1 MNNKV
6 IASILKNIAVYK
18 ELSGENPFKTRAFE
32 QAARNVETNP
42 AEIADLAKQGKL
54 REIKGIGKGVEEV
67 ILEYVDS
74 GHSTMLETLKS
85 SFPGSIQE
93 LLTIPGM
100 GPKKVK
106 AVWEKLEISDIGELE
121 YACKENR
128 LKTLEGFGQKSQEK
142 ILQAIEFKK
151 LHKDKH
157 LFSDALEMADDVT
170 GILKSSN
177 IFLKI
182 AVAGSLRRGKSTFKD
197 IDIVLV
203 PVENIETAL
212 INKTLVDLADG
223 DSGTKDV
230 IGAGPTKVSIRRKGL
245 QIDFR
250 IISNR
255 SYPAALQHFT
265 GSKEHNT
272 ILRSR
277 AKQMGLKMN
286 EYGIFKGE
294 SALEIKTEENVYEHI
309 GLRFIAPEIRE
320 GGAEIEAAEQGTL
333 PELVKDSDI
342 QGMIHVHSNHSDGAH
357 SIESLAS
364 ECVKRGYSYLC
375 LSDHSRTAFY
385 ANGLSNERLLE
396 QIEEVK
402 QLNDEFG
409 SGGQTRGEDVSG
421 GPSVFKIF
429 CGIESDILSDGSLDY
444 PEDILKKLDFVIASV
459 HSKLS
464 MGIEEATERLLSAIK
479 NPYITILGHISGRL
493 LLSREGYQYDH
504 EKILEAL
511 AAQKVVLEHNCNPH
525 RLDPGWEFLKKA
537 SQRGILI
544 SLGPDAHSIDGFKD
558 IKYGLI
564 MARKAWVGK
573 KGLLNC
579 MTAGEIDE
587 FFRNRKKG

>member
-1 MNNKV
+1 MNNKE

-18 ELSGENPFKTRAFE
+18 ELSGENPFKARAFE
-32 QAARNVETNP
+32 QAARSVETNP
-42 AEIADLAKQGKL
+42 AEIADLVEKGEL
-54 REIKGIGKGVEEV
+54 REIKGIGKSVEEV
-67 ILEYVDS
+67 ILEYIAN
-74 GHSTMLETLKS
+74 GHSTVLEELKS

-106 AVWEKLEISDIGELE
+106 AVWDKLEISDIGELE

-142 ILQAIEFKK
+142 ILRGIDLKK
-151 LHKDKH
+151 LYKDKH
-157 LFSDALEMADDVT
+157 LFSDALETANDVA

-177 IFLKI
+177 IFAKI
-182 AVAGSLRRGKSTFKD
+182 AIAGSLRRGKSTFKD

-203 PVENIETAL
+203 PDGNIEDTI
-212 INKTLVDLADG
+212 INKTLISLADG
-223 DSGTKDV
+223 DPGTKDV

-250 IISNR
+250 IIKNE

-277 AKQMGLKMN
+277 AKRMGLKMN

-294 SALEIKTEENVYEHI
+294 SALEIETEETIYNHI
-309 GLRFIAPEIRE
+309 GLRFIPPEIRE
-320 GGAEIEAAEQGTL
+320 GGAEIEASEQGTL

-342 QGMIHVHSNHSDGAH
+342 QGMIHVHSNFSDGAH
-357 SIESLAS
+357 SIEILAR
-364 ECVKRGYSYLC
+364 ECVKQGYSYLC
-375 LSDHSRTAFY
+375 LSDHSRSAFY
-385 ANGLSNERLLE
+385 ANGLSNERLLA

-402 QLNDEFG
+402 QLNSEFG
-409 SGGQTRGEDVSG
+409 SGGRSF
-421 GPSVFKIF
+421 FKIF
-429 CGIESDILSDGSLDY
+429 CGIESDILTDGSLDY
-444 PEDILKKLDFVIASV
+444 PDDTLKKLDFVIASV

-464 MGIEEATERLLSAIK
+464 MGTEEATERLLTAIK
-479 NPYITILGHISGRL
+479 NPYVTILGHISGRL
-493 LLSREGYQYDH
+493 LLSREGYQYDQ

-511 AAQKVVLEHNCNPH
+511 AAQQVVLEHNCNPH
-525 RLDPGWEFLKKA
+525 RLDPGWQYLIKA
-537 SQRGILI
+537 SRRGVLI

-564 MARKAWVGK
+564 MARKAWVSK
-573 KGLLNC
+573 KGLLNS

-587 FFRNRKKG
+587 FFRNRKKR

>member
-1 MNNKV
+1 MNNKE

-18 ELSGENPFKTRAFE
+18 ELSGENPFKARAFE
-32 QAARNVETNP
+32 QAARSVETNP
-42 AEIADLAKQGKL
+42 AEIADLVEKGEL
-54 REIKGIGKGVEEV
+54 REIKGIGKSVEEV
-67 ILEYVDS
+67 ILEYIAN
-74 GHSTMLETLKS
+74 GHSTVLEELKS

-106 AVWEKLEISDIGELE
+106 AVWDKLEISDIGELE

-142 ILQAIEFKK
+142 ILRGIDLKK
-151 LHKDKH
+151 LYKDKH
-157 LFSDALEMADDVT
+157 LFSDALETANDVA

-177 IFLKI
+177 IFVKI
-182 AVAGSLRRGKSTFKD
+182 AIAGSLRRGKSTFKD

-203 PVENIETAL
+203 PDGNIEDTI
-212 INKTLVDLADG
+212 INKTLISLADG
-223 DSGTKDV
+223 DPGTKDV

-250 IISNR
+250 IIKNE

-277 AKQMGLKMN
+277 AKRMGLKMN

-294 SALEIKTEENVYEHI
+294 SALEIETEETIYNHI
-309 GLRFIAPEIRE
+309 GLRFIPPEIRE
-320 GGAEIEAAEQGTL
+320 GGAEIEASEQGTL

-342 QGMIHVHSNHSDGAH
+342 QGMIHVHSNFSDGAH
-357 SIESLAS
+357 SIEILAR
-364 ECVKRGYSYLC
+364 ECVKQGYSYLC
-375 LSDHSRTAFY
+375 LSDHSRSAFY
-385 ANGLSNERLLE
+385 ANGLSNERLLA

-402 QLNDEFG
+402 QLNSEFG
-409 SGGQTRGEDVSG
+409 SGGRSF
-421 GPSVFKIF
+421 FKIF
-429 CGIESDILSDGSLDY
+429 CGIESDILTDGSLDY
-444 PEDILKKLDFVIASV
+444 PDDTLKKLDFVIASV

-464 MGIEEATERLLSAIK
+464 MGTEEATERLLTAIK
-479 NPYITILGHISGRL
+479 NPYVTILGHISGRL
-493 LLSREGYQYDH
+493 LLSREGYQYDQ

-511 AAQKVVLEHNCNPH
+511 AAQQVVLEHNCNPY
-525 RLDPGWEFLKKA
+525 RLDPGWQYLIKA
-537 SQRGILI
+537 SRRGVLI

-564 MARKAWVGK
+564 MARKAWVSK
-573 KGLLNC
+573 KGLLNS

-587 FFRNRKKG
+587 FFRNRKKR

>member
-1 MNNKV
+1 MNNKE

-18 ELSGENPFKTRAFE
+18 ELSGENPFKARAFE
-32 QAARNVETNP
+32 QAARSVETNP
-42 AEIADLAKQGKL
+42 AEIADLVEKGEL
-54 REIKGIGKGVEEV
+54 REIKGIGKSVEEV
-67 ILEYVDS
+67 ILEYIAN
-74 GHSTMLETLKS
+74 GHSTVLEELKS

-106 AVWEKLEISDIGELE
+106 AVRDKLEISDIGELE

-142 ILQAIEFKK
+142 ILRGIDLKK
-151 LHKDKH
+151 LYKDKH
-157 LFSDALEMADDVT
+157 LFSDALETANDVA

-177 IFLKI
+177 IFAKI
-182 AVAGSLRRGKSTFKD
+182 AIAGSLRRGKSTFKD

-203 PVENIETAL
+203 PDGNIEDTI
-212 INKTLVDLADG
+212 INKTLISLADG
-223 DSGTKDV
+223 DPGTKDV

-250 IISNR
+250 IIKNE

-277 AKQMGLKMN
+277 AKRMGLKMN

-294 SALEIKTEENVYEHI
+294 SALEIETEETIYNHI
-309 GLRFIAPEIRE
+309 GLRFIPPEIRE
-320 GGAEIEAAEQGTL
+320 GGAEIEASEQGTL

-342 QGMIHVHSNHSDGAH
+342 QGMIHVHSNFSDGAH
-357 SIESLAS
+357 SIEILAR
-364 ECVKRGYSYLC
+364 ECVKQGYSYLC
-375 LSDHSRTAFY
+375 LSDHSRSAFY
-385 ANGLSNERLLE
+385 ANGLSNERLLA

-402 QLNDEFG
+402 QLNSEFG
-409 SGGQTRGEDVSG
+409 SGGRSF
-421 GPSVFKIF
+421 FKIF
-429 CGIESDILSDGSLDY
+429 CGIESDILTDGSLDY
-444 PEDILKKLDFVIASV
+444 PDDTLKKLDFVIASV

-464 MGIEEATERLLSAIK
+464 MGTEEATERLLTAIK
-479 NPYITILGHISGRL
+479 NPYVTILGHISGRL
-493 LLSREGYQYDH
+493 LLSREGYQYDQ

-511 AAQKVVLEHNCNPH
+511 AAQQVVLEHNCNPH
-525 RLDPGWEFLKKA
+525 RLDPGWQYLIKA
-537 SQRGILI
+537 SRRGVLI

-564 MARKAWVGK
+564 MARKAWVSK
-573 KGLLNC
+573 KGLLNS

-587 FFRNRKKG
+587 FFRNRKKR